1 LPRSLDGDLRTIFLP
16 NQAQA
21 GGVAKASSFI
31 RRHEDELAEAVYW
44 WTGMDHA
51 LTYALLDHL
60 ADRAE
65 GADLSYP
72 LAHQDRVLV
81 QLAAFLTTLAM
92 NYVYRGSFIAT

>member
-1 LPRSLDGDLRTIFLP
+1 L
-16 NQAQA
+16 
-21 GGVAKASSFI
+21 I
-31 RRHEDELAEAVYW
+31 RRHEDEIAEAVYG

-51 LTYALLDHL
+51 LTYALLDHV

-65 GADLSYP
+65 RTNLSYP

-81 QLAAFLTTLAM
+81 QLAAFITTLAM

>member
-1 LPRSLDGDLRTIFLP
+1 MAD
-16 NQAQA
+16 
-21 GGVAKASSFI
+21 
-31 RRHEDELAEAVYW
+31 AVYR

-51 LTYALLDHL
+51 LTYALLDHV
-60 ADRAE
+60 ADRA
-65 GADLSYP
+65 GRLDLSYP